1 MKEKMQKT
9 RAKTASYKTR
19 EFRALEVKIDKN
31 ELREEEQFRTT
42 PSSYFQ
48 EMKEHIKALRKRFG
62 ADTVNRA
69 LNFESGDASSTNTS
83 TVDTSK
89 FVENESG

>member
-42 PSSYFQ
+42 PSSYF
-48 EMKEHIKALRKRFG
+48 LG
-62 ADTVNRA
+62 
-69 LNFESGDASSTNTS
+69 
-83 TVDTSK
+83 
-89 FVENESG
+89 NERTHKSA